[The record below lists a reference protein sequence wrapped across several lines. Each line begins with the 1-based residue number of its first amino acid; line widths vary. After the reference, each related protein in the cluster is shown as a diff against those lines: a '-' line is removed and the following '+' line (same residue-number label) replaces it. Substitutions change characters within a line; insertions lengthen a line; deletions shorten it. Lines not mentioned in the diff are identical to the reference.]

1 MFSRAAAV
9 VTLTLAIASSAFA
22 ADGPART
29 AGVTPAPNSQTA
41 TVDLTT
47 LFETP
52 SIVTTLP
59 HGMLVATAP
68 THLVMLARI
77 GEDGKIEMRCVGSAE
92 AAEAFIRKTVAA
104 DNDKRQ
110 VK

>member
-1 MFSRAAAV
+1 MFSRAAAAAA
-9 VTLTLAIASSAFA
+9 LTLAIASSAFA
-22 ADGPART
+22 AEGAART
-29 AGVTPAPNSQTA
+29 AAATPASNAQTE

-68 THLVMLARI
+68 THLVMLARV
-77 GEDGKIEMRCVGSAE
+77 GEDGRIEMRCVGSAE
-92 AAEAFIRKTVAA
+92 AAETFLRKPVASE
-104 DNDKRQ
+104 NDRPQ